1 MSDHGFANI
10 DTFPLQVGKGDQLI
24 LLRIPKSVRN
34 HWCVLAGVVFAWRF
48 ILTRQMNIK
57 SLQGK
62 KVEVK
67 KSGKSALKGEGNDAP
82 VYFEFADAAESNDK
96 IFRPLVSSLIDG
108 ETRLGPEFTSSAVI
122 QDNIV
127 ELPSIAATD
136 ANDLPVREKQNNHRI
151 RHLRA

>member
-1 MSDHGFANI
+1 M
-10 DTFPLQVGKGDQLI
+10 
-24 LLRIPKSVRN
+24 
-34 HWCVLAGVVFAWRF
+34 
-48 ILTRQMNIK
+48 
-57 SLQGK
+57 QGK

-67 KSGKSALKGEGNDAP
+67 KSGKSALKGDGNDAP
-82 VYFEFADAAESNDK
+82 VYFEFSDEADGNDK

-136 ANDLPVREKQNNHRI
+136 ANDLPVREKTTVKFVI
-151 RHLRA
+151 RGSKLALYIFFPNRLPSRTTQSLN